1 MKLEGLDFGG
11 RASYHNGV
19 GALPK
24 TGVVTLEDVARQ
36 AGVSRSTVSRVV
48 NGHPHVSAETRAR
61 VLAAIE
67 KLGYRPHSIARSLV
81 TRRTKLVA
89 MLIPESISKIFSDP
103 FFPILLQG
111 AVQACN
117 ARGYQMVLAL
127 FEDSRGQKD
136 LYGQLLQNG
145 YVEGAVVASAPPDDP
160 TIQALCKDGIPA
172 VAVGRQLNLPYVDVD
187 NYRGARMAVEHLLNL
202 GYRRIATIT
211 GPLNHLHVQDR
222 LSGYRDALKAQGIP
236 YEEAL
241 VAEGGFTEVGAMAAL
256 AKLLPLKPEA
266 IFVQS
271 DTMAAGVLRA
281 LRSNDLRVP
290 EDIAVVGFDDAP
302 MAALLDPPLT
312 TVRQPIRLLGF
323 MAVELLLDILEGR
336 KEKGQLANIVLPVE
350 LVVRNSCGV
359 TRKTFAENQWGR
371 RGNEPN

>member
-1 MKLEGLDFGG
+1 VIFSIISVV
-11 RASYHNGV
+11 R
-19 GALPK
+19 ALPK
-24 TGVVTLEDVARQ
+24 KGVVTLEDVARL

-48 NGHPHVSAETRAR
+48 NGHPHVRAETRAR
-61 VLAAIE
+61 VLAVIK

-81 TRRTKLVA
+81 TKRTKLIA
-89 MLIPESISKIFSDP
+89 MLIPESVTKIFSDP
-103 FFPILLQG
+103 FFAILLQG

-127 FEDSRGQKD
+127 FDDPRQQED
-136 LYGQLLQNG
+136 LYRQLLQNG
-145 YVEGAVVASAPPDDP
+145 YIEGAVVASAPPDDP
-160 TIQALCKDGIPA
+160 IIKALLADGIPA
-172 VAVGRQLNLPYVDVD
+172 VAVGKQLNLPYVDVD
-187 NYRGARMAVEHLLNL
+187 NYRGARMAVEHLLSL

-222 LSGYRDALKAQGIP
+222 LSGYRDALEESGIP
-236 YEEAL
+236 YEESL

-256 AKLLPLKPEA
+256 AKLLPFRPEA

-281 LRSNDLRVP
+281 LRNNGLQVP
-290 EDIAVVGFDDAP
+290 EDVAVVGFDDAP
-302 MAALLDPPLT
+302 VAVLLDPPLT

-323 MAVELLLDILEGR
+323 MAVELLLDILEGH
-336 KEKGQLANIVLPVE
+336 KGERPGNVVLPVE

-359 TRKTFAENQWGR
+359 TRKALVQNQWAG
-371 RGNEPN
+371 EHQ